1 MRPLRSPGVRALA
14 VVAFAIGLSV
24 VAWASLGTTDLLGA
38 WYPSSES
45 GYWSDPTT
53 DPLGPGRPP
62 PPAARGATRN
72 AARGNTARGHAT
84 RGATGNATRGSATD
98 DAEGARGAA
107 EGARGAAE
115 GARDAAEGARGAAE
129 GARDAAG
136 GAAED
141 ARGAE
146 NAARGAAGN
155 TAGGAGGARGAT
167 EDPAEDTG
175 AATQAAAED
184 TTEDAEETQTTDP
197 AQVWRVLGGIAL
209 TLLLAVVVLAIRVI
223 RRRRRAAPPE
233 SAREAPD
240 RALLTDRRA
249 ARQARMLREGSPREA
264 IIATWLDLERLVAT
278 AGVPRRPSETSS
290 ELVVR
295 VLDDREVPAA
305 ALTDLAALFREARF
319 STHELTEALRER
331 AAGDLDAVHAA
342 LGARGRGAEP

>member
-1 MRPLRSPGVRALA
+1 MRPLRSPGVRALV
-14 VVAFAIGLSV
+14 VVAFAIGLGLV
-24 VAWASLGTTDLLGA
+24 VWASLGTTDLLGA

-72 AARGNTARGHAT
+72 AARGNTARGSAT

-98 DAEGARGAA
+98 DAGCARGAA
-107 EGARGAAE
+107 GS
-115 GARDAAEGARGAAE
+115 
-129 GARDAAG
+129 AG

-146 NAARGAAGN
+146 NAAPGATGD
-155 TAGGAGGARGAT
+155 TAGGAEGARGAT
-167 EDPAEDTG
+167 GDTAEDTG
-175 AATQAAAED
+175 AATRAATED
-184 TTEDAEETQTTDP
+184 TTEDAEETQ
-197 AQVWRVLGGIAL
+197 AAGLAKVWWVLGGIAL
-209 TLLLAVVVLAIRVI
+209 TLLLAAVVVLAIRAN

-249 ARQARMLREGSPREA
+249 AHQARMLREGSPREA
-264 IIATWLDLERLVAT
+264 IIATWLDLERLVAA

-342 LGARGRGAEP
+342 LGARGRGAES

>member
-1 MRPLRSPGVRALA
+1 MRPLRSPGVRALV
-14 VVAFAIGLSV
+14 VVAFAIGLGL
-24 VAWASLGTTDLLGA
+24 VAWASLGTTDLLDA

-72 AARGNTARGHAT
+72 AARGNTARGNAT

-98 DAEGARGAA
+98 DAGGARGAA
-107 EGARGAAE
+107 GS
-115 GARDAAEGARGAAE
+115 
-129 GARDAAG
+129 AG

-146 NAARGAAGN
+146 NAAPGAAGN
-155 TAGGAGGARGAT
+155 TAGGAEGARGAT
-167 EDPAEDTG
+167 GDTAEDTG
-175 AATQAAAED
+175 AATRAAAED
-184 TTEDAEETQTTDP
+184 TTEDAEETQTTGL
-197 AQVWRVLGGIAL
+197 AKVWWVLGGIAL
-209 TLLLAVVVLAIRVI
+209 TLLLAVVVVLAIRAN
-223 RRRRRAAPPE
+223 RRRRHAAPPE

-249 ARQARMLREGSPREA
+249 ARQARMVREGSPREA
-264 IIATWLDLERLVAT
+264 IIATWLDLERLVAA

>member
-1 MRPLRSPGVRALA
+1 MRPLRSPGVRALV
-14 VVAFAIGLSV
+14 VVAFAIGLGL
-24 VAWASLGTTDLLGA
+24 VAWASLGTTDLLDA

-62 PPAARGATRN
+62 PPATRGATRN
-72 AARGNTARGHAT
+72 AARGNTARG
-84 RGATGNATRGSATD
+84 NATRGNATD
-98 DAEGARGAA
+98 DAESARGAA
-107 EGARGAAE
+107 GG
-115 GARDAAEGARGAAE
+115 
-129 GARDAAG
+129 AG

-146 NAARGAAGN
+146 NAARGAASN
-155 TAGGAGGARGAT
+155 TAGGARGAT

-175 AATQAAAED
+175 AVTQAAAED

-197 AQVWRVLGGIAL
+197 AQVWWVLGGIAL
-209 TLLLAVVVLAIRVI
+209 ALLLAVVVLAIRVI
-223 RRRRRAAPPE
+223 RRRWRAAPPE

>member
-1 MRPLRSPGVRALA
+1 MRPLRSPGVRALV
-14 VVAFAIGLSV
+14 VVAFAIGLGL

-62 PPAARGATRN
+62 PPATRGATRN
-72 AARGNTARGHAT
+72 AARGNTARGNATRGNAT

-107 EGARGAAE
+107 GG
-115 GARDAAEGARGAAE
+115 
-129 GARDAAG
+129 AG

-146 NAARGAAGN
+146 NAAPGAAGN

-167 EDPAEDTG
+167 GDTAEDTG
-175 AATQAAAED
+175 AATRAAAED
-184 TTEDAEETQTTDP
+184 TTEDAEETQAADP
-197 AQVWRVLGGIAL
+197 AKVWWVLGGIAL
-209 TLLLAVVVLAIRVI
+209 TLLLAVVVLAIRAN
-223 RRRRRAAPPE
+223 RRRRPAAPPE

-249 ARQARMLREGSPREA
+249 ARQARMVREGSPREA
-264 IIATWLDLERLVAT
+264 IIATWLDLERLVAA

-319 STHELTEALRER
+319 STHEPTEALRER

>member
-1 MRPLRSPGVRALA
+1 MRPLRSPGVRALV
-14 VVAFAIGLSV
+14 VVAFAIGLGL
-24 VAWASLGTTDLLGA
+24 VAWASLGTTDLLDA

-72 AARGNTARGHAT
+72 AARGNTARGNAT

-98 DAEGARGAA
+98 DAGGARGAA
-107 EGARGAAE
+107 GG
-115 GARDAAEGARGAAE
+115 
-129 GARDAAG
+129 AG

-141 ARGAE
+141 ARGTE
-146 NAARGAAGN
+146 NAAPGATGD
-155 TAGGAGGARGAT
+155 TAGGAEGAEGARGAT
-167 EDPAEDTG
+167 GDTAEDTG
-175 AATQAAAED
+175 AATRAAAED
-184 TTEDAEETQTTDP
+184 TTEDAEETQTTGL
-197 AQVWRVLGGIAL
+197 AKVWWVLGGIAL
-209 TLLLAVVVLAIRVI
+209 ALLLAVVVLAIRVN
-223 RRRRRAAPPE
+223 RRRRRAAAPPE

-249 ARQARMLREGSPREA
+249 ARQARMVREGSPREA
-264 IIATWLDLERLVAT
+264 IIATWLDLERLVAA

-319 STHELTEALRER
+319 STHEPTEALRER

>member
-14 VVAFAIGLSV
+14 VVAFAIGLGV
-24 VAWASLGTTDLLGA
+24 VAWASLSTTDPLDA

-62 PPAARGATRN
+62 PPAARGATGN
-72 AARGNTARGHAT
+72 AARGHAT
-84 RGATGNATRGSATD
+84 RGATGNAARSDATD
-98 DAEGARGAA
+98 DAGGARGAA
-107 EGARGAAE
+107 EGAGGA
-115 GARDAAEGARGAAE
+115 GGAAE

-146 NAARGAAGN
+146 NAARGAASN
-155 TAGGAGGARGAT
+155 TAGGARGAT

-184 TTEDAEETQTTDP
+184 PAEDAEETQTTGL
-197 AQVWRVLGGIAL
+197 AKVWWVLGGIAL
-209 TLLLAVVVLAIRVI
+209 TLLLAVVVLAIRVN

>member
-1 MRPLRSPGVRALA
+1 MRPLRSPGVRALV
-14 VVAFAIGLSV
+14 VVAFAIGLGL
-24 VAWASLGTTDLLGA
+24 VAWASLGTTDLLDA

-62 PPAARGATRN
+62 PPATRGATRN
-72 AARGNTARGHAT
+72 AARGNTARGNATRGNATRSATGNATRGNAT

-107 EGARGAAE
+107 GG
-115 GARDAAEGARGAAE
+115 
-129 GARDAAG
+129 AG

-146 NAARGAAGN
+146 NAAPGAAGN

-167 EDPAEDTG
+167 GDTAEDTG
-175 AATQAAAED
+175 AATRAAAED
-184 TTEDAEETQTTDP
+184 TTEDAEETQTTGL
-197 AQVWRVLGGIAL
+197 AKVWWVLGGIAL
-209 TLLLAVVVLAIRVI
+209 TLLLAVVVVLAIRVN

-249 ARQARMLREGSPREA
+249 AHQARMLREGSPREA
-264 IIATWLDLERLVAT
+264 IIATWLDLERLVAA

-342 LGARGRGAEP
+342 LGARGRGAES

>member
-1 MRPLRSPGVRALA
+1 MRPLRSPGVRALV
-14 VVAFAIGLSV
+14 VVAFAIGLGL
-24 VAWASLGTTDLLGA
+24 VAWASLGTTDLLDA

-72 AARGNTARGHAT
+72 AARGNTARGATGNTARGNAT

-107 EGARGAAE
+107 GG
-115 GARDAAEGARGAAE
+115 
-129 GARDAAG
+129 AG

-146 NAARGAAGN
+146 NAAPGAAGN
-155 TAGGAGGARGAT
+155 TAGGAEGARGAT
-167 EDPAEDTG
+167 GDTAEDTG
-175 AATQAAAED
+175 AATRAAAED
-184 TTEDAEETQTTDP
+184 TTEDAEETQTTGL
-197 AQVWRVLGGIAL
+197 AKVWWVLGGIAL
-209 TLLLAVVVLAIRVI
+209 TLLLAVVVVLAIRAN
-223 RRRRRAAPPE
+223 RRRRHAAPPE

-249 ARQARMLREGSPREA
+249 AHQARMLRKGSPREA
-264 IIATWLDLERLVAT
+264 IIATWLDLERLVAA

-342 LGARGRGAEP
+342 LGARGRGAES

>member
-1 MRPLRSPGVRALA
+1 MRPLRSPGVRALV
-14 VVAFAIGLSV
+14 VVAFAIGLGL
-24 VAWASLGTTDLLGA
+24 VAWASLGTTDLLDA

-72 AARGNTARGHAT
+72 AARGNTARGATGNTARGSAT

-98 DAEGARGAA
+98 DAGG
-107 EGARGAAE
+107 
-115 GARDAAEGARGAAE
+115 
-129 GARDAAG
+129 AG

-146 NAARGAAGN
+146 NAAPGAAGN
-155 TAGGAGGARGAT
+155 TAGGAEGARGAT
-167 EDPAEDTG
+167 DDTAEDTG
-175 AATQAAAED
+175 AATRAAAED
-184 TTEDAEETQTTDP
+184 TTEDAEETQAADP
-197 AQVWRVLGGIAL
+197 AKVWWVLGGIAL
-209 TLLLAVVVLAIRVI
+209 TLLLAVVVVLAIRVI

-249 ARQARMLREGSPREA
+249 ARQARMVREGSPREA
-264 IIATWLDLERLVAT
+264 IIATWLDLERLVAA

-319 STHELTEALRER
+319 STHEPTEALRER

>member
-14 VVAFAIGLSV
+14 VVAFAIGLGL

-62 PPAARGATRN
+62 PPATRGATRN
-72 AARGNTARGHAT
+72 AARGNTARGNAT

-107 EGARGAAE
+107 GG
-115 GARDAAEGARGAAE
+115 
-129 GARDAAG
+129 AG

-167 EDPAEDTG
+167 EDTG

-184 TTEDAEETQTTDP
+184 PAEDAEETQTTDP
-197 AQVWRVLGGIAL
+197 AQVWWVLGGIAL
-209 TLLLAVVVLAIRVI
+209 ALLLAVVVLAIRVN

>member
-1 MRPLRSPGVRALA
+1 MRPLRSPGVRALV
-14 VVAFAIGLSV
+14 VVAFAIGLGL
-24 VAWASLGTTDLLGA
+24 VAWASLGTTDLLDA

-62 PPAARGATRN
+62 PPATRGATRN
-72 AARGNTARGHAT
+72 AARGNTARGNAT

-98 DAEGARGAA
+98 DAGGARGAA
-107 EGARGAAE
+107 GG
-115 GARDAAEGARGAAE
+115 
-129 GARDAAG
+129 AG

-146 NAARGAAGN
+146 NAAPGATDD
-155 TAGGAGGARGAT
+155 TAGGAAGARGA
-167 EDPAEDTG
+167 PADTAGDTAAGAG
-175 AATQAAAED
+175 AAPPAAAGGATAES
-184 TTEDAEETQTTDP
+184 TQDAEETQTTGL
-197 AQVWRVLGGIAL
+197 AKVWWVLGGIAL
-209 TLLLAVVVLAIRVI
+209 TLLLAVVVLAIRAN

-240 RALLTDRRA
+240 RVLLTDRRA
-249 ARQARMLREGSPREA
+249 ARQARMLRKGSPREA
-264 IIATWLDLERLVAT
+264 IIATWLDLERLVAA

-342 LGARGRGAEP
+342 LGARGRGTEP

>member
-1 MRPLRSPGVRALA
+1 MRPLRSPGVRALV
-14 VVAFAIGLSV
+14 VVAFAIGLGL

-62 PPAARGATRN
+62 PPATRGATRN
-72 AARGNTARGHAT
+72 AARGNTARGNATRGNAT
-84 RGATGNATRGSATD
+84 RGATGNATRGDATD
-98 DAEGARGAA
+98 DAGGARGAA
-107 EGARGAAE
+107 EGAGGA
-115 GARDAAEGARGAAE
+115 GGAAE

-167 EDPAEDTG
+167 EDTG
-175 AATQAAAED
+175 AATRAAAED
-184 TTEDAEETQTTDP
+184 TTEDTEETQAADP
-197 AQVWRVLGGIAL
+197 AKVWRVLGGIAL
-209 TLLLAVVVLAIRVI
+209 TLLLAVVVVLAIRVI

-319 STHELTEALRER
+319 STHEPTEALRER

>member
-1 MRPLRSPGVRALA
+1 MRPLRSPGVRALV
-14 VVAFAIGLSV
+14 VVAFAIGLGL
-24 VAWASLGTTDLLGA
+24 VAWASLGTTDLLDA

-72 AARGNTARGHAT
+72 AARGNTARGSAN

-98 DAEGARGAA
+98 DAGGARG
-107 EGARGAAE
+107 
-115 GARDAAEGARGAAE
+115 
-129 GARDAAG
+129 AAG

-146 NAARGAAGN
+146 NAAPGAAGN
-155 TAGGAGGARGAT
+155 TAGGAEGARGAT
-167 EDPAEDTG
+167 DDTAEDTG
-175 AATQAAAED
+175 AATRAAAED
-184 TTEDAEETQTTDP
+184 TTEDAEETQTTGL
-197 AQVWRVLGGIAL
+197 AKVWWVLGGIAL
-209 TLLLAVVVLAIRVI
+209 TLLLAVVVVLAIRAN
-223 RRRRRAAPPE
+223 RRRRHAAPPE

-249 ARQARMLREGSPREA
+249 AHQARMLRKGSPREA
-264 IIATWLDLERLVAT
+264 IIATWLDLERLVAA

-342 LGARGRGAEP
+342 LGARGRGAES

>member
-1 MRPLRSPGVRALA
+1 MRPLRSPGVRALV
-14 VVAFAIGLSV
+14 VVAFAIGLGLV
-24 VAWASLGTTDLLGA
+24 VWASLGTTDLLDA

-72 AARGNTARGHAT
+72 AARGNTARGSAT
-84 RGATGNATRGSATD
+84 RGATGNATRRSATD
-98 DAEGARGAA
+98 DAGDARGAA
-107 EGARGAAE
+107 GG
-115 GARDAAEGARGAAE
+115 
-129 GARDAAG
+129 AG

-146 NAARGAAGN
+146 NAAPGATGD
-155 TAGGAGGARGAT
+155 TAGGAEGARGAT
-167 EDPAEDTG
+167 GDTAEDTG
-175 AATQAAAED
+175 AATRAAAED
-184 TTEDAEETQTTDP
+184 TTEDAEETQTTGL
-197 AQVWRVLGGIAL
+197 AKVWWVLGGIAL
-209 TLLLAVVVLAIRVI
+209 TLLLAVVVVLAIRAN
-223 RRRRRAAPPE
+223 RRRRHAAPPE

-249 ARQARMLREGSPREA
+249 AHQARMLREGSPREA
-264 IIATWLDLERLVAT
+264 IIATWLDLERLVAA

-342 LGARGRGAEP
+342 LGARGRGAES

>member
-1 MRPLRSPGVRALA
+1 MRPLRSPGVRALV
-14 VVAFAIGLSV
+14 VVAFAIGLGL
-24 VAWASLGTTDLLGA
+24 VAWASLGTTDLLDA

-62 PPAARGATRN
+62 PPATRGATRN
-72 AARGNTARGHAT
+72 AARGNTARGNAARGNTARDNATRGNTARGNAT

-107 EGARGAAE
+107 GG
-115 GARDAAEGARGAAE
+115 
-129 GARDAAG
+129 AG

-146 NAARGAAGN
+146 NAAPGAAGN

-167 EDPAEDTG
+167 EDPAEDTE
-175 AATQAAAED
+175 AATRAAAED
-184 TTEDAEETQTTDP
+184 TTEDAEETQAADP

-209 TLLLAVVVLAIRVI
+209 ALLLAVVVLAIRVN

-249 ARQARMLREGSPREA
+249 ARQARMVREGSPREA
-264 IIATWLDLERLVAT
+264 IIATWLDLERLVAA

-319 STHELTEALRER
+319 STHEPTEALRER

>member
-1 MRPLRSPGVRALA
+1 MRPLRSPGVRALV
-14 VVAFAIGLSV
+14 VVAFAIGLGL

-62 PPAARGATRN
+62 PPATRGATRN
-72 AARGNTARGHAT
+72 AARGNTARGNTARGNATRGNAT
-84 RGATGNATRGSATD
+84 RGAAGNATRGSATD

-107 EGARGAAE
+107 GG
-115 GARDAAEGARGAAE
+115 
-129 GARDAAG
+129 AG

-146 NAARGAAGN
+146 NAAPGAAGN

-167 EDPAEDTG
+167 GDTAEDTG
-175 AATQAAAED
+175 AATRAAAED
-184 TTEDAEETQTTDP
+184 TTEDAEETQAADP
-197 AQVWRVLGGIAL
+197 AKVWWVLGGIAL
-209 TLLLAVVVLAIRVI
+209 TLLLAVVVVLAIRVN

-249 ARQARMLREGSPREA
+249 ARQARMVREGSPREA
-264 IIATWLDLERLVAT
+264 IIATWLDLERLVAA

-319 STHELTEALRER
+319 STHEPTEALRER

>member
-1 MRPLRSPGVRALA
+1 MRPLRSPGVRALV
-14 VVAFAIGLSV
+14 VVAFAIGLGL
-24 VAWASLGTTDLLGA
+24 VAWASLGTTDLLDA

-72 AARGNTARGHAT
+72 AARGNTARGATGNTARGNAT

-107 EGARGAAE
+107 GG
-115 GARDAAEGARGAAE
+115 
-129 GARDAAG
+129 AG

-146 NAARGAAGN
+146 NAAP
-155 TAGGAGGARGAT
+155 GAT
-167 EDPAEDTG
+167 GDTAEDTG
-175 AATQAAAED
+175 AATRAAAED
-184 TTEDAEETQTTDP
+184 TTEDAEETQTTGL
-197 AQVWRVLGGIAL
+197 AKVWWVLGGIAL
-209 TLLLAVVVLAIRVI
+209 TLLLAVVVVLAIRAN
-223 RRRRRAAPPE
+223 RRRRHAAPPE

-249 ARQARMLREGSPREA
+249 ARQARMVREGSPREA
-264 IIATWLDLERLVAT
+264 IIATWLDLERLVAA

-319 STHELTEALRER
+319 STHEPTEALRER

>member
-1 MRPLRSPGVRALA
+1 MRPLRSPGVRALV

-24 VAWASLGTTDLLGA
+24 VAWASLSTTDPLDA

-62 PPAARGATRN
+62 PPAARGATGN
-72 AARGNTARGHAT
+72 AARGHAT
-84 RGATGNATRGSATD
+84 RGATGNAARGHATRGATGNAARNDATD
-98 DAEGARGAA
+98 DAEGAR
-107 EGARGAAE
+107 
-115 GARDAAEGARGAAE
+115 DAAE
-129 GARDAAG
+129 

-146 NAARGAAGN
+146 NAAPGAAGN

-175 AATQAAAED
+175 AVTQAAAED
-184 TTEDAEETQTTDP
+184 TTEDAEETQAADP

-209 TLLLAVVVLAIRVI
+209 ALLLAAAVVLAIRVI

-233 SAREAPD
+233 PAREAPG

>member
-1 MRPLRSPGVRALA
+1 MRPLRSPGVRALV
-14 VVAFAIGLSV
+14 VVAFAIGLGLV
-24 VAWASLGTTDLLGA
+24 VWASLGTTDLLDA

-72 AARGNTARGHAT
+72 AARGNTARGSAT
-84 RGATGNATRGSATD
+84 RGATGNATRDSATD
-98 DAEGARGAA
+98 DAGG
-107 EGARGAAE
+107 
-115 GARDAAEGARGAAE
+115 
-129 GARDAAG
+129 AG

-146 NAARGAAGN
+146 NAAPGATGD
-155 TAGGAGGARGAT
+155 TAGGAEGARGAT
-167 EDPAEDTG
+167 GDTAEDTG
-175 AATQAAAED
+175 AATRAATED
-184 TTEDAEETQTTDP
+184 TTEDAEETQ
-197 AQVWRVLGGIAL
+197 AAGLAKVWWVLGGIAL
-209 TLLLAVVVLAIRVI
+209 TLLLAAVVVLAIRAN

-249 ARQARMLREGSPREA
+249 AHQARMLREGSPREA
-264 IIATWLDLERLVAT
+264 IIATWLDLERLVAA

-342 LGARGRGAEP
+342 LGARGRGAES

>member
-1 MRPLRSPGVRALA
+1 MRPLRSPGVRALV
-14 VVAFAIGLSV
+14 VVAFAIGLGL
-24 VAWASLGTTDLLGA
+24 VAWASLGTTDLLDA

-62 PPAARGATRN
+62 PPATRGATRN
-72 AARGNTARGHAT
+72 AARGNTARGSAT

-107 EGARGAAE
+107 GG
-115 GARDAAEGARGAAE
+115 
-129 GARDAAG
+129 AG

-146 NAARGAAGN
+146 NAAPGATGD
-155 TAGGAGGARGAT
+155 TAGGAEGARGAT
-167 EDPAEDTG
+167 GDTAEDTG
-175 AATQAAAED
+175 AATRAAAED

-197 AQVWRVLGGIAL
+197 AKVWWVLGGIAL
-209 TLLLAVVVLAIRVI
+209 ALLLAVVVLAIRVN

-264 IIATWLDLERLVAT
+264 IIATWLDLERLVAA

-319 STHELTEALRER
+319 STHEPTEALRER

>member
-14 VVAFAIGLSV
+14 VVAFAIGLGV
-24 VAWASLGTTDLLGA
+24 VAWASLSTTDPLDA

-62 PPAARGATRN
+62 LPAARGATGN
-72 AARGNTARGHAT
+72 AARGHATRGAAGNTARGHAT
-84 RGATGNATRGSATD
+84 RGAAGNTARGDATD
-98 DAEGARGAA
+98 DAEGAG
-107 EGARGAAE
+107 
-115 GARDAAEGARGAAE
+115 GAAE

-184 TTEDAEETQTTDP
+184 PAEDAEETQTTDP
-197 AQVWRVLGGIAL
+197 AQVWGVLGGIAL
-209 TLLLAVVVLAIRVI
+209 TLLLAVACSR
-223 RRRRRAAPPE
+223 
-233 SAREAPD
+233 SA
-240 RALLTDRRA
+240 
-249 ARQARMLREGSPREA
+249 
-264 IIATWLDLERLVAT
+264 
-278 AGVPRRPSETSS
+278 
-290 ELVVR
+290 
-295 VLDDREVPAA
+295 
-305 ALTDLAALFREARF
+305 
-319 STHELTEALRER
+319 
-331 AAGDLDAVHAA
+331 
-342 LGARGRGAEP
+342 

>member
-1 MRPLRSPGVRALA
+1 MRPLRSPGVRALV
-14 VVAFAIGLSV
+14 VVAFAIGLGL
-24 VAWASLGTTDLLGA
+24 VAWASLGTTDLLDA

-62 PPAARGATRN
+62 PPATRGATRN
-72 AARGNTARGHAT
+72 AARGNTARGATGNTARGNAT

-107 EGARGAAE
+107 GG
-115 GARDAAEGARGAAE
+115 
-129 GARDAAG
+129 AG

-146 NAARGAAGN
+146 NAAPGATGD
-155 TAGGAGGARGAT
+155 TAGGAEGARGAT
-167 EDPAEDTG
+167 GDTAEDTG
-175 AATQAAAED
+175 AATRAAAED
-184 TTEDAEETQTTDP
+184 TTEDAEETQTTGL
-197 AQVWRVLGGIAL
+197 AKVWWVLGGIAL
-209 TLLLAVVVLAIRVI
+209 TLLLAVVVVLAIRAN

-249 ARQARMLREGSPREA
+249 ARQARMVRKGSPREA
-264 IIATWLDLERLVAT
+264 IIATWLDLERLVAA

>member
-1 MRPLRSPGVRALA
+1 MRPLRSPGVRALV
-14 VVAFAIGLSV
+14 VVAFAIGLGV
-24 VAWASLGTTDLLGA
+24 VAWASLSTTDLLDA
-38 WYPSSES
+38 WHPSSES

-53 DPLGPGRPP
+53 DPLGVGRPH
-62 PPAARGATRN
+62 PPAVRGATGD
-72 AARGNTARGHAT
+72 AARGNAT
-84 RGATGNATRGSATD
+84 RGATGDAARGNATRGAAGDAARGNAT
-98 DAEGARGAA
+98 RGAA
-107 EGARGAAE
+107 GDAARG
-115 GARDAAEGARGAAE
+115 DATNE
-129 GARDAAG
+129 
-136 GAAED
+136 AAED
-141 ARGAE
+141 A
-146 NAARGAAGN
+146 GAATGDAADN
-155 TAGGAGGARGAT
+155 TVRGAT
-167 EDPAEDTG
+167 GDTADNTVRGATGDTAENTR

-184 TTEDAEETQTTDP
+184 ATEDATDESTQDAEETRTTGL
-197 AQVWRVLGGIAL
+197 ARVWWVLGGIAL
-209 TLLLAVVVLAIRVI
+209 ALLLAVVVVLAIRVI

-249 ARQARMLREGSPREA
+249 AHQARMLRKGSPREA
-264 IIATWLDLERLVAT
+264 IIATWLDLERLVAA

-342 LGARGRGAEP
+342 LGARGRGAES

>member
-1 MRPLRSPGVRALA
+1 MRPLRSPGVRALV
-14 VVAFAIGLSV
+14 VVAFAIGLGL

-62 PPAARGATRN
+62 PPATRGATRN
-72 AARGNTARGHAT
+72 AARGNTARGSAT
-84 RGATGNATRGSATD
+84 RGATGNATRRSATD
-98 DAEGARGAA
+98 DAGDARGAA
-107 EGARGAAE
+107 GGAG
-115 GARDAAEGARGAAE
+115 G
-129 GARDAAG
+129 AG

-146 NAARGAAGN
+146 NAAPGAAGN

-167 EDPAEDTG
+167 EDPAEDTE

-184 TTEDAEETQTTDP
+184 TTEDAEETQAADP

-209 TLLLAVVVLAIRVI
+209 ALLLTVVVLAIRVI

-319 STHELTEALRER
+319 STHEPTEALRER

>member
-1 MRPLRSPGVRALA
+1 MRPLRSPGVRALV
-14 VVAFAIGLSV
+14 VVAFAIGLGL

-62 PPAARGATRN
+62 PPATRGATRN
-72 AARGNTARGHAT
+72 AARGNTARGNAT

-98 DAEGARGAA
+98 DAGG
-107 EGARGAAE
+107 
-115 GARDAAEGARGAAE
+115 
-129 GARDAAG
+129 AG

-146 NAARGAAGN
+146 NAAPGAASN

-167 EDPAEDTG
+167 EDTE

-184 TTEDAEETQTTDP
+184 TTEDAEETQAADP

-209 TLLLAVVVLAIRVI
+209 ALLLTVVVLAIRVI

-249 ARQARMLREGSPREA
+249 ARQARMVREGSPREA
-264 IIATWLDLERLVAT
+264 IIATWLDLERLVAA

-319 STHELTEALRER
+319 STHEPTEALRER

>member
-1 MRPLRSPGVRALA
+1 MRPLRSPGVRALV
-14 VVAFAIGLSV
+14 VVAFAIGLGL

-62 PPAARGATRN
+62 PPATRGATRN
-72 AARGNTARGHAT
+72 AARGNAT

-107 EGARGAAE
+107 GG
-115 GARDAAEGARGAAE
+115 
-129 GARDAAG
+129 AG

-146 NAARGAAGN
+146 NAAPGAAGN
-155 TAGGAGGARGAT
+155 TAGGAEGARGAT
-167 EDPAEDTG
+167 GDTAEDTG
-175 AATQAAAED
+175 AATRAAAED
-184 TTEDAEETQTTDP
+184 TTEDAEETQAADP
-197 AQVWRVLGGIAL
+197 AKVWRVLGGIAL
-209 TLLLAVVVLAIRVI
+209 ALLLAVVVLAIRVN

-233 SAREAPD
+233 SARKAPD

-249 ARQARMLREGSPREA
+249 AHQARMLRKGSPREA
-264 IIATWLDLERLVAT
+264 IIATWLDLERLVAA

-319 STHELTEALRER
+319 STHEPTEALRER
-331 AAGDLDAVHAA
+331 AAGALDAVHAA

>member
-1 MRPLRSPGVRALA
+1 MRPLRSPGVRALV
-14 VVAFAIGLSV
+14 VVAFAIGLGL
-24 VAWASLGTTDLLGA
+24 VAWASLGTTDLLDA

-72 AARGNTARGHAT
+72 AARGNTARGNAT

-107 EGARGAAE
+107 GG
-115 GARDAAEGARGAAE
+115 
-129 GARDAAG
+129 AG

-146 NAARGAAGN
+146 NAAP
-155 TAGGAGGARGAT
+155 GAT
-167 EDPAEDTG
+167 GDTAEDAG
-175 AATQAAAED
+175 AATRAAAED
-184 TTEDAEETQTTDP
+184 TTEDAEETQTTGL
-197 AQVWRVLGGIAL
+197 AKVWWVLGGIAL
-209 TLLLAVVVLAIRVI
+209 TLLLAVVVVLAIRAN
-223 RRRRRAAPPE
+223 RRRRHAAPPE

-249 ARQARMLREGSPREA
+249 AHQARMLREGSPREA
-264 IIATWLDLERLVAT
+264 IIATWLDLERLVAA

>member
-24 VAWASLGTTDLLGA
+24 VAWASLSTTDPLDA

-62 PPAARGATRN
+62 PPAARGATGN
-72 AARGNTARGHAT
+72 AARGHAT
-84 RGATGNATRGSATD
+84 RGATGNAARNDATD
-98 DAEGARGAA
+98 DAEGAR
-107 EGARGAAE
+107 
-115 GARDAAEGARGAAE
+115 DAAE
-129 GARDAAG
+129 

-146 NAARGAAGN
+146 NAAPGAAGN

-175 AATQAAAED
+175 AVTQAAAED
-184 TTEDAEETQTTDP
+184 TTEDAEETQAADP

-209 TLLLAVVVLAIRVI
+209 TLLLAVVVLAIRVNH
-223 RRRRRAAPPE
+223 RRRRAAPPE

-342 LGARGRGAEP
+342 LGARGRRAEP

>member
-1 MRPLRSPGVRALA
+1 MRPLRSPGVRALV
-14 VVAFAIGLSV
+14 VVAFAIGLGL
-24 VAWASLGTTDLLGA
+24 VAWASLGTTDLLDA

-72 AARGNTARGHAT
+72 AARGNTARGNATRGNAT

-107 EGARGAAE
+107 GG
-115 GARDAAEGARGAAE
+115 
-129 GARDAAG
+129 AG

-146 NAARGAAGN
+146 NAAPGATGD
-155 TAGGAGGARGAT
+155 TAGGAEGARGAT
-167 EDPAEDTG
+167 GDTAEDAG
-175 AATQAAAED
+175 AATRAAAED
-184 TTEDAEETQTTDP
+184 TTEDAEETQTTGL
-197 AQVWRVLGGIAL
+197 AKVWWVLGGIAL
-209 TLLLAVVVLAIRVI
+209 TLLLAVVVVLAIRAN
-223 RRRRRAAPPE
+223 RRRRHAAPPE

-249 ARQARMLREGSPREA
+249 AHQARMLREGSPREA
-264 IIATWLDLERLVAT
+264 IIATWLDLERLVAA

>member
-14 VVAFAIGLSV
+14 VVAFAIGLGL

-62 PPAARGATRN
+62 PPATRGATRN
-72 AARGNTARGHAT
+72 AARGNTARGNATRGNTARGNTARGSAT
-84 RGATGNATRGSATD
+84 RGATGNAARGSATD
-98 DAEGARGAA
+98 DAEGARGAV
-107 EGARGAAE
+107 GG
-115 GARDAAEGARGAAE
+115 
-129 GARDAAG
+129 AG

-141 ARGAE
+141 ARGTE
-146 NAARGAAGN
+146 NAAPGAAGN
-155 TAGGAGGARGAT
+155 TAGGAEGARGAT
-167 EDPAEDTG
+167 GDTAEDAG
-175 AATQAAAED
+175 AATRAAAED
-184 TTEDAEETQTTDP
+184 TTEDAEETQTTGL
-197 AQVWRVLGGIAL
+197 AKVWWVLGGIAL
-209 TLLLAVVVLAIRVI
+209 ALLLAVVVLAIRVN
-223 RRRRRAAPPE
+223 RRRRAAAPPE

-249 ARQARMLREGSPREA
+249 AHQARMLRKGSPREA
-264 IIATWLDLERLVAT
+264 IIATWLDLERLVAA

-342 LGARGRGAEP
+342 LGARGRGGG

>member
-1 MRPLRSPGVRALA
+1 MRPLRSPGVRALV
-14 VVAFAIGLSV
+14 VVAFAIGLGL
-24 VAWASLGTTDLLGA
+24 VAWASLGTTDLLDA

-72 AARGNTARGHAT
+72 AARGNTARGNATRGNATRGSATRGSAT
-84 RGATGNATRGSATD
+84 RGATGNATRRSATD
-98 DAEGARGAA
+98 DAGDARGAA
-107 EGARGAAE
+107 GG
-115 GARDAAEGARGAAE
+115 
-129 GARDAAG
+129 AG

-146 NAARGAAGN
+146 NAAPGATGD
-155 TAGGAGGARGAT
+155 TAGGAEGARGAT
-167 EDPAEDTG
+167 GDTAEDTG
-175 AATQAAAED
+175 AATRAAAED
-184 TTEDAEETQTTDP
+184 TTEDAEETQAADL
-197 AQVWRVLGGIAL
+197 AKVWWVLGGIAL
-209 TLLLAVVVLAIRVI
+209 TLLLAVVVVLAIRAN

-249 ARQARMLREGSPREA
+249 ARQARMLRKGSPREA
-264 IIATWLDLERLVAT
+264 IIATWLDLERLVAA

-342 LGARGRGAEP
+342 LGARGRGAES

>member
-1 MRPLRSPGVRALA
+1 MRPLRSPGVRALV
-14 VVAFAIGLSV
+14 VVAFAIGLGL
-24 VAWASLGTTDLLGA
+24 VAWASLGTTDLLDA

-72 AARGNTARGHAT
+72 AARGNTARGNAT
-84 RGATGNATRGSATD
+84 RGNATRGA
-98 DAEGARGAA
+98 AGGAGGAA
-107 EGARGAAE
+107 GG
-115 GARDAAEGARGAAE
+115 
-129 GARDAAG
+129 AG

-141 ARGAE
+141 ALGAE
-146 NAARGAAGN
+146 NAAPGAAGN

-167 EDPAEDTG
+167 EDPAEDAG
-175 AATQAAAED
+175 AATRAAAED
-184 TTEDAEETQTTDP
+184 TTEDAEETQAADP

-209 TLLLAVVVLAIRVI
+209 ALLLTVVVLAIRVI

-319 STHELTEALRER
+319 STHEPTEALRER